1 MGTGD
6 TNKETE
12 KKHLPSFGGGT
23 NNEFTSSMPIITE
36 EETERMTYGSDL
48 ELSMREIASQ
58 RKPWQRRGINLFESF
73 YYILARFAFIL
84 VTFLLAEQR

>member
-36 EETERMTYGSDL
+36 EETERLTYGSDL
-48 ELSMREIASQ
+48 ELSMREIAS
-58 RKPWQRRGINLFESF
+58 
-73 YYILARFAFIL
+73 
-84 VTFLLAEQR
+84 